1 MEACSNIFPDCM
13 TDSLGRIIIFRAY
26 EESHYEGVKEMYD
39 LFEPKGL
46 EAGLPPA
53 NDEIRRKWIDMML
66 SSFFNIVAIHKDFVI
81 GHAALDT
88 LFEKS
93 SPEYLIFIKK
103 EFRHCGI
110 GTRLSE
116 IIKKMAKNVGCK
128 RVWVNVRMGNA
139 IAIKVF
145 KKVGFRFVG
154 GIDIQREMEL
164 SIELPKRQKT

>member
-1 MEACSNIFPDCM
+1 MEACSNIFPARM

-26 EESHYEGVKEMYD
+26 EESYYEGIKEMYD
-39 LFEPKGL
+39 LFEPKGV

-53 NDEIRRKWIDMML
+53 NDEIRHKWLDMMV

-88 LFEKS
+88 LVEKC

-116 IIKKMAKNVGCK
+116 IIKKVAKDVGCK
-128 RVWVNVRMGNA
+128 RVWLNVRTGNA

-164 SIELPKRQKT
+164 AIERPKTKRL